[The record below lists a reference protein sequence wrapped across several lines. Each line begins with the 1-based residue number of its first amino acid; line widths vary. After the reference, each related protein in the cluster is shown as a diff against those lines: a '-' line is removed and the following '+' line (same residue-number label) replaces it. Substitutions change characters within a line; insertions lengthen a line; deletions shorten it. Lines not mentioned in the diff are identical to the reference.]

1 MKAEQWKPIV
11 GFEGWY
17 EISDKGRCR
26 SVDRK
31 RYIIRENPTDYIPY
45 VYVIH
50 YKSRI
55 LKPQWTSSQHG
66 SRFLS
71 VMLCDE
77 NGHKTYKKL
86 HRLVAEHF
94 VKNPDPAT
102 KKRVA
107 FVDGDR
113 THCEASNLVW
123 SRNGEVKNGRR
134 KNL

>member
-1 MKAEQWKPIV
+1 MKAERWKPIV
-11 GFEGWY
+11 GYEGWY

-31 RYIIRENPTDYIPY
+31 KYIFYGLNQFCEPNVR
-45 VYVIH
+45 VVH
-50 YKSRI
+50 YKSHV

-77 NGHKTYKKL
+77 YGHKTYKKL

-107 FVDGDR
+107 FIDGDR
-113 THCEASNLVW
+113 TNCEASNLVW
-123 SRNGEVKNGRR
+123 IRNGEINNG
-134 KNL
+134 